1 MAANP
6 TSRATFARNC
16 RDLVED
22 YDFDGIDLDW
32 EYPGYAAHSGTS
44 ADKAN
49 FNLLL
54 QDVKRELDDLGTVT
68 GRSYG
73 LTAALPC
80 GPSNINNIDIQTVSQ
95 YLTEFNLM
103 SYDFHGSWD
112 TLTGTN
118 SPLYDQSNDPE
129 HGWSV
134 DGCVKNWVNRGA
146 PKERLNIGLAFYGR
160 SFRVAKGLAESHG
173 GADDTN
179 WEVDEGTPQYFNI
192 MEKINSMTIE
202 WDDETKTP
210 IAYFPEGGLISY
222 DDEQSICLKTEYAL
236 AEDLNGFIIW
246 ELSGDVMDD
255 LNTPLLD
262 ILNRKLSEPDTNCAD
277 PFGPKLE
284 SLTAT
289 ASVNAGEVSDA
300 AVILP
305 APTPLATVEAP
316 QASMIV
322 PAQAPSTMAESPGGT
337 TMDLTESEPEPPN
350 ATNDSTFSISAVAD
364 DPPTFATLA
373 EEEPAETTSTSFTA
387 TVAQASASQ
396 PSAFEAFTM
405 RTFDHAGRKKV
416 QRENKKPNKPYR
428 PPPKEL

>member
-1 MAANP
+1 
-6 TSRATFARNC
+6 
-16 RDLVED
+16 
-22 YDFDGIDLDW
+22 
-32 EYPGYAAHSGTS
+32 
-44 ADKAN
+44 
-49 FNLLL
+49 
-54 QDVKRELDDLGTVT
+54 
-68 GRSYG
+68 
-73 LTAALPC
+73 
-80 GPSNINNIDIQTVSQ
+80 
-95 YLTEFNLM
+95 
-103 SYDFHGSWD
+103 
-112 TLTGTN
+112 
-118 SPLYDQSNDPE
+118 
-129 HGWSV
+129 
-134 DGCVKNWVNRGA
+134 
-146 PKERLNIGLAFYGR
+146 
-160 SFRVAKGLAESHG
+160 
-173 GADDTN
+173 
-179 WEVDEGTPQYFNI
+179 

-373 EEEPAETTSTSFTA
+373 EEEPAETTSSTSFTA